1 MFTGII
7 SEIGEIRELEEGANA
22 RRFLISCHEIG
33 TGLKIGDSVAVNGVC
48 LTATSLPSGGF
59 ICDVMHESLQ
69 RSNLGD
75 LRIGNKVNLERPL
88 LADGCFDG
96 HIVLGHVDGVAQL
109 LSRQV
114 DGIAQI
120 YKFAAAPQLLR
131 YIVEKGSI
139 ALNGISLTVSAVDES
154 TFSVAVIPHTLA
166 HTNLPE
172 VPLGGGVNVECDVLG
187 KYVEKMLNTAHGDTA
202 HSQMDKEIDAEFLAK
217 NGF

>member
-7 SEIGEIRELEEGANA
+7 SEIGEICELEEGANA
-22 RRFLISCHEIG
+22 RRFLISCREIG
-33 TGLKIGDSVAVNGVC
+33 AGLKIGDSIAVNGVC

-59 ICDVMHESLQ
+59 TCDVMHESLQ

-88 LADGCFDG
+88 LANGRFDG

-109 LSRQV
+109 LSRQT

-187 KYVEKMLNTAHGDTA
+187 KYVEKMLHATPNDTA
-202 HSQMDKEIDAEFLAK
+202 HSQVDEEIDAEFLAK